1 MEIKSFFMY
10 QYSAKV
16 IHTRL
21 TNDRMIMVS
30 NLLREQTEIIMICF
44 KVQSWY

>member
-1 MEIKSFFMY
+1 MEIESFFMH
-10 QYSAKV
+10 QCSATM

-21 TNDRMIMVS
+21 TNDRMIMSS
-30 NLLREQTEIIMICF
+30 NLLREQKEMIMICF